1 MDFTLILR
9 IAAVGLIVAILQQ
22 ILSKLGRDEYGMLVV
37 LAGIVVILL
46 MLVPQLT
53 SLLQTVQSVLPLYCL
68 PNIKPPINQAN
79 ALTYGICADLL
90 VRFS

>member
-1 MDFTLILR
+1 MDFTLILK

-37 LAGIVVILL
+37 LAGIIVILV

-53 SLLQTVQSVLPLYCL
+53 GLLQTVQSVM
-68 PNIKPPINQAN
+68 PI
-79 ALTYGICADLL
+79 
-90 VRFS
+90 

>member
-1 MDFTLILR
+1 MDFTLILK

-46 MLVPQLT
+46 MLVPQLVN
-53 SLLQTVQSVLPLYCL
+53 LLETVQSVLP
-68 PNIKPPINQAN
+68 
-79 ALTYGICADLL
+79 
-90 VRFS
+90 V

>member
-37 LAGIVVILL
+37 LSGIIVILV
-46 MLVPQLT
+46 MLVPQLVE
-53 SLLQTVQSVLPLYCL
+53 LLQAVQNVM
-68 PNIKPPINQAN
+68 PI
-79 ALTYGICADLL
+79 
-90 VRFS
+90 

>member
-1 MDFTLILR
+1 MDFTLILK

-46 MLVPQLT
+46 MLVPQLVT
-53 SLLQTVQSVLPLYCL
+53 LLETVQSVLP
-68 PNIKPPINQAN
+68 I
-79 ALTYGICADLL
+79 
-90 VRFS
+90 

>member
-1 MDFTLILR
+1 MDFSLILR

-53 SLLQTVQSVLPLYCL
+53 NLLQTVQSVIPL
-68 PNIKPPINQAN
+68 
-79 ALTYGICADLL
+79 
-90 VRFS
+90 

>member
-53 SLLQTVQSVLPLYCL
+53 SLLQTVQSVLP
-68 PNIKPPINQAN
+68 I
-79 ALTYGICADLL
+79 
-90 VRFS
+90 

>member
-37 LAGIVVILL
+37 LAGVVVILL
-46 MLVPQLT
+46 MLVPQLVN
-53 SLLQTVQSVLPLYCL
+53 LLQTVQSILPLHCF
-68 PNIKPPINQAN
+68 PNINPPINQAK
-79 ALTYGICADLL
+79 ALMYGFCADFL
-90 VRFS
+90 VRV

>member
-1 MDFTLILR
+1 MDFTLILK

-37 LAGIVVILL
+37 LTGIIVILL

-53 SLLQTVQSVLPLYCL
+53 NLLETVQSVM
-68 PNIKPPINQAN
+68 PI
-79 ALTYGICADLL
+79 
-90 VRFS
+90 

>member
-1 MDFTLILR
+1 MDFTLILK

-46 MLVPQLT
+46 MLVPQLVE
-53 SLLQTVQSVLPLYCL
+53 LLQTVQNVMPL
-68 PNIKPPINQAN
+68 
-79 ALTYGICADLL
+79 
-90 VRFS
+90 

>member
-37 LAGIVVILL
+37 LSGIIVILV
-46 MLVPQLT
+46 MLVPQLVE
-53 SLLQTVQSVLPLYCL
+53 LLQAVQNVMPLYCF
-68 PNIKPPINQAN
+68 PSIKPPTNQAN
-79 ALTYGICADLL
+79 ALIYGVCADLL
-90 VRFS
+90 AGL